1 MDTDEP
7 RQWFVAKHSVGPWVP
22 WRADRRLPREW
33 SARIDADHLLF
44 TVELD
49 LRTDAHG
56 PACVAVRMQTKPG
69 GALTVGA
76 RDLRTVPLAEAIA
89 IAIADAADS
98 DFAGSLTAA
107 RSIRPRAANTG
118 DAHLRRVADVYLKA
132 SERPARAVEAA
143 FAPVSYSTAT
153 RWIGE
158 ARRRGFLP
166 PVKTSKKE
174 PKS

>member
-1 MDTDEP
+1 MGTDDP
-7 RQWFVAKHSVGPWVP
+7 RQWFVAKHRPGPWVP
-22 WRADRRLPREW
+22 WRTDRRLPREW
-33 SARIDADHLLF
+33 TSRLDADHLPF

-69 GALTVGA
+69 GPLTVGA
-76 RDLRTVPLAEAIA
+76 RDLRAVPLAECVAV
-89 IAIADAADS
+89 AIADAADS
-98 DFAGSLTAA
+98 DFAGSLAAA

-118 DAHLRRVADVYLKA
+118 DAHLRRVADVYLNA

-166 PVKTSKKE
+166 PVRKAE
-174 PKS
+174 R